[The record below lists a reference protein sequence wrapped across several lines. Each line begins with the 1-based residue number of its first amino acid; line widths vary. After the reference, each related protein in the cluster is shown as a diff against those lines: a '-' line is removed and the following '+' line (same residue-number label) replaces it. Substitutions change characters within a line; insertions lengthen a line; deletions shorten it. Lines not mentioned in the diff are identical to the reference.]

1 MWVPLMVFAFLFGL
15 SMDYEVF
22 ILTRIREAYDRTGN
36 ARQAVTE
43 GLGRTG
49 RLVTSAAA
57 ILMLSFVSMST
68 SSMTDL
74 KILATGLGSG
84 ILVDAVIVR
93 CLLVPAMVALFGTA
107 NWWLPA
113 PLARLLRVPASPAP
127 AVAPAHAAQPDRD
140 RVLVG
145 AP

>member
-1 MWVPLMVFAFLFGL
+1 
-15 SMDYEVF
+15 
-22 ILTRIREAYDRTGN
+22 
-36 ARQAVTE
+36 
-43 GLGRTG
+43 
-49 RLVTSAAA
+49 
-57 ILMLSFVSMST
+57 MLSFVSMST

-74 KILATGLGSG
+74 KILATGLGAG
-84 ILVDAVIVR
+84 ILVDAVVVR

-113 PLARLLRVPASPAP
+113 PLARVLRVPARPAP
-127 AVAPAHAAQPDRD
+127 AVGPAHDPRPD